1 MLRGHP
7 LTDNSKK
14 PMNTARPTVS
24 VVEEQERSVE
34 FAEICH
40 GQVLKVPLG
49 LLLSDIR
56 LLPLLW

>member
-1 MLRGHP
+1 M
-7 LTDNSKK
+7 DNNKK
-14 PMNTARPTVS
+14 PMNKARPTVS
-24 VVEEQERSVE
+24 VVEEEERSVE
-34 FAEICH
+34 LVPAEICH